1 MTADRRLFLALA
13 TIALVYAFLAGLRT
27 VSDPD
32 TFWQLATGRW
42 VVQHHHVFSTD
53 VFSYTAQGQPW
64 IYPAGSGVLLYVV
77 YLMGGY
83 TLLSWLGAAGCIG
96 TIALLLRRGSAVS
109 AAIAILSVPLIA
121 GRTAPR
127 ADMFTVVLFAA
138 YLSILWQ
145 NYQTGRAHLW
155 LLPLL
160 MVAWVNFHLGF
171 VAGLALIV
179 AFVGMDVLELLFSGS
194 RRVEALQ
201 RLRRAWPWFVATAVA
216 TLVNPWG
223 WGIYSAL
230 VRQNR
235 AMAMHS
241 GWIAE
246 WGRVPLNW
254 TAAAAIF
261 SLTSTKGTFYLLLV
275 IAVVAAL
282 AAMLQRQL
290 GAATLLVAAVYVGA
304 QHVRMDAL
312 TGCVVIVVGGSFLF
326 SALQQTRSRSANPRT
341 RLFLGVA
348 VIAALAPFVC
358 ARMVNLVTNRNQFPW
373 TFGAGFGWQF
383 PEHAAEFIERE
394 DLPGEIFNNYDE
406 GGYLVWKF
414 GFRRRDY
421 FDGRAIPFGPESFM
435 HQSELLHTSLDSE
448 LWRQEAARYNIN
460 TIILPLNRFESVLG
474 SLRAFCK
481 SSDWRPVYLD
491 EVAIVLV
498 RRKEETEDLIKR
510 FPVDCSTAPL
520 PFGSR
525 LQSRG
530 GAFNQWANAA
540 SVLAALGRN
549 SEALR
554 ATDRADE
561 ITPDSSFVPWLRGN
575 IFSTMDLRSD
585 AEREYLRAISLEPH
599 EALFWFSLA
608 TLYKH
613 EGRIPEVIRAQQ
625 RAIELSESP
634 QPKELLKLAELYLEV
649 QQPRAALDTFDKAVR
664 NATPDLLAASGAR
677 SFAYDVALGRA
688 SAWRS
693 LGDTKRAAAFDDE
706 AVRDLVPRK

>member
-1 MTADRRLFLALA
+1 
-13 TIALVYAFLAGLRT
+13 
-27 VSDPD
+27 
-32 TFWQLATGRW
+32 
-42 VVQHHHVFSTD
+42 
-53 VFSYTAQGQPW
+53 
-64 IYPAGSGVLLYVV
+64 
-77 YLMGGY
+77 
-83 TLLSWLGAAGCIG
+83 
-96 TIALLLRRGSAVS
+96 
-109 AAIAILSVPLIA
+109 
-121 GRTAPR
+121 
-127 ADMFTVVLFAA
+127 
-138 YLSILWQ
+138 
-145 NYQTGRAHLW
+145 
-155 LLPLL
+155 
-160 MVAWVNFHLGF
+160 
-171 VAGLALIV
+171 
-179 AFVGMDVLELLFSGS
+179 
-194 RRVEALQ
+194 
-201 RLRRAWPWFVATAVA
+201 
-216 TLVNPWG
+216 
-223 WGIYSAL
+223 
-230 VRQNR
+230 
-235 AMAMHS
+235 MHS

-246 WGRVPLNW
+246 WGSVPLNW